1 LWLAGPASQGRASVV
16 QSLRSETS
24 MSRRQKLTMIF
35 LKRVCGGVAYGA
47 TIFFERFVVVSG
59 CGVAGQE
66 DKSLCPRDRC
76 AFPPRHQTTGL
87 QFFMGDEFHISS
99 LCGSSTEL
107 K

>member
-1 LWLAGPASQGRASVV
+1 LWLAGPASRGRASVA
-16 QSLRSETS
+16 QSLRRETS

-66 DKSLCPRDRC
+66 DKSLCPET
-76 AFPPRHQTTGL
+76 AVPFP
-87 QFFMGDEFHISS
+87 
-99 LCGSSTEL
+99 
-107 K
+107 